1 MDSTTVQR
9 SALCRSRRE
18 LSNAYLVAKFGFDT
32 AENEPSKVCPI
43 ERCSSPVGTQL
54 ACTRA
59 RGPPNRTG
67 GFSTAGESL
76 ARLRAR
82 FQERAFGACIVPK
95 CFAAKPLIEGGYVFE
110 VCAKIGRNSAN
121 FCHNLANISAKF
133 SNISIRFRK
142 FWQNFSKLRQKIEI

>member
-1 MDSTTVQR
+1 MQR

-18 LSNAYLVAKFGFDT
+18 LSNAHFLAKFCFDT
-32 AENEPSKVCPI
+32 SENEPSKVCPI

-95 CFAAKPLIEGGYVFE
+95 CFAAKPLIEDGYVFE
-110 VCAKIGRNSAN
+110 VCAEIGRISAN
-121 FCHNLANISAKF
+121 FCHNLANISANLATSRYDFANSGK
-133 SNISIRFRK
+133 ISASFDK
-142 FWQNFSKLRQKIEI
+142 KLRFES